1 MSPSARR
8 TADRTDPVGG
18 SAVPILGNRYAAGA
32 TTHLP
37 PFRSSLAR
45 YRFRALHGLANK
57 RHLSGIR
64 REAKIATTWTVD
76 DALELYNVEG
86 WGIGYFGVNP
96 KGHVTVHPTKEEDRG
111 FDLFE
116 LAMDLE
122 AQGIRLPLLLRFSDI
137 LRTRVQTLSEK
148 FGKAITDFDYRGGY
162 TTVYPIKV
170 NQQRHVVEE
179 ILEFGREYG
188 VGLEVGS
195 KPELQA
201 VLAMSERTDHLI
213 ICNGYKDEEFIRL
226 ALMGQKLGHQVFIVL
241 EKINEVDILL
251 AVAKEM
257 GVKPMAGVRIK
268 LASTGAGR
276 WAESAGERS
285 KFGLNSSQLVRVLD
299 KLEAAGQLDILKLI
313 HFHLGSQITDIRN
326 VKMAMSEVSRYY
338 VELRQLG
345 VDVTHVDVGGG
356 LGVDYDGSRST
367 AHASVN
373 YSIQEYANDIVYS
386 LAESCREN
394 QIAMPHVISE
404 SGRALTA
411 HHALLL
417 INVIDLETQIE
428 ADVGKVTEDAHA
440 LVHELTASYQ
450 ELTERNLREVYH
462 DATFAKEQAQQLFNS
477 GVLTLRDRAMVERLH
492 LAIMNEVSLL
502 ASANPD
508 DYEDIVPELDVIL
521 TDRYF
526 CNFSL
531 FQSLPDSWAID
542 QLFPIMPIH
551 RLGEEPTRRGTL
563 QDVTCDSDGKIDR
576 FTGGRQEKRTLE
588 LHSLRGDD
596 PYILG
601 IFLTGA
607 YQEILGDLHN
617 LFGDTNAVHL
627 RLSEGGSGY
636 EINDLVHGDTITEVL
651 NYVQF
656 DAQALIATFRRKV
669 QRASGLTRQEANAFI
684 ADYIEGLAGY
694 TYLEE

>member
-1 MSPSARR
+1 
-8 TADRTDPVGG
+8 
-18 SAVPILGNRYAAGA
+18 
-32 TTHLP
+32 
-37 PFRSSLAR
+37 
-45 YRFRALHGLANK
+45 
-57 RHLSGIR
+57 
-64 REAKIATTWTVD
+64 
-76 DALELYNVEG
+76 VEG
-86 WGIGYFGVNP
+86 WGIGYFGINE
-96 KGHVTVHPTKEEDRG
+96 KGHVAVHPTKDETRG

-116 LAMDLE
+116 LSQDLQ

-148 FGKAITDFDYRGGY
+148 FGKAISDFEYTGGY

-201 VLAMSERTDHLI
+201 VLAMTERTDHLI

-241 EKINEVDILL
+241 EKISEVDTLL
-251 AVAKEM
+251 KVAEEM
-257 GVKPMAGVRIK
+257 GVTPEAGVRIK
-268 LASTGAGR
+268 LASTGSGR

-285 KFGLNSSQLVRVLD
+285 KFGLNPSQLVRVLD
-299 KLEAAGQLDILKLI
+299 KLTAAGKLGILKLI

-326 VKMAMSEVSRYY
+326 VKVAMSEVSRYY
-338 VELRQLG
+338 LELRELG

-373 YSIQEYANDIVYS
+373 YSIQEYANDIIYA
-386 LAESCREN
+386 LAESCRDAE
-394 QIAMPHVISE
+394 IAMPHVISE

-417 INVIDLETQIE
+417 IDVVDLETQIE
-428 ADVGKVTEDAHA
+428 ADLGNVEDDAHA
-440 LVHELTASYQ
+440 LVHELTASFQ

-492 LAIMNEVSLL
+492 LAIMNEVSRL
-502 ASANPD
+502 AAVEPD
-508 DYEDIVPELDVIL
+508 EYEDIVPELDVIL

-551 RLGEEPTRRGTL
+551 RLDEEPTRRGTL

-588 LHSLRGDD
+588 LHSLRGEE

-627 RLSEGGSGY
+627 RLAEEGNSY

-669 QRASGLTRQEANAFI
+669 QRAPGLTRQEANAFI

-694 TYLEE
+694 TYLEGE